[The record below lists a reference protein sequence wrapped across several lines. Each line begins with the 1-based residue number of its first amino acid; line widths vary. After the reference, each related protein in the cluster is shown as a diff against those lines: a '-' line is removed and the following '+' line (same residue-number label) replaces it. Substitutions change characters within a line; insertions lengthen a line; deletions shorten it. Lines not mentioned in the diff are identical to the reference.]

1 MIKEVKDNL
10 SPKRF
15 CHTMNVVSIA
25 EKLGENYGLKGDE
38 VFIAALYHD
47 YAKEFSNTF
56 MKINWKM
63 MWLVILIPTYTMD
76 WLQHI

>member
-1 MIKEVKDNL
+1 MNYIKSEMIKEVKDNL

-47 YAKEFSNTF
+47 YAKEFSDDNLL
-56 MKINWKM
+56 KYIYENK
-63 MWLVILIPTYTMD
+63 LENIS
-76 WLQHI
+76 